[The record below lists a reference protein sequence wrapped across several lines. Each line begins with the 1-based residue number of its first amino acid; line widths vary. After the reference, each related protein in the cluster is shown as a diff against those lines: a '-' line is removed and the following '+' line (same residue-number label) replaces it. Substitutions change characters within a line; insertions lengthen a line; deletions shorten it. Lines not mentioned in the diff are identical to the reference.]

1 MHKKRW
7 VWCFIFLVILLFLV
21 LGKKR
26 ENTDEIE
33 KSDPIQETQQ
43 IETEQND
50 YEKLEES
57 PDIRVILQAGNYEG
71 LYHAKVEV
79 TFPKG
84 GYVLVGEQE
93 QWTSYLVREGER
105 VTIGVGEGFDF
116 SVSQENLIAL
126 LPSEPEHT
134 LIVHSIQ
141 RNRQVCSYYGR
152 LEISLQDAGLM
163 VINALPLE
171 TYLESV
177 VPSEMPA
184 SYEAEALEAQA
195 ILARTYAYQ
204 YLLHP
209 AYEQFGAHVD
219 DSVSFQVYGNIDAS
233 ETTKEAVKSTEG
245 ILLFYEKNL
254 AEVYYYSTSCGYG
267 TDASVWGGTG
277 DVYLQAKRIGMGELR
292 TKDGSVMGEK
302 AEIYYLE
309 LLQEEAYFR
318 AMIQHP
324 FVDGYESEEGWYR
337 WSACDIAVEED
348 VLLDRLKDRYK
359 ANPNV
364 ILTQTKEG
372 TFVSKPVKKLGKVKK
387 IQIIQRGLG
396 GVAKSLLIEGSEA
409 VYEVLLEYN
418 IRYVLNQSGTTVT
431 KADGSTA
438 YCTSLLPSG
447 FFYIDTVQDGKNVIS
462 YSINGGGYGHG
473 VGMSQNGANRMAKAG
488 SSCEEILQMFFPET
502 IIVSYESNDRDH

>member
-7 VWCFIFLVILLFLV
+7 FWWLMFILILLFCFW
-21 LGKKR
+21 GRKK
-26 ENTDEIE
+26 EYTEEAEESKI
-33 KSDPIQETQQ
+33 IQET
-43 IETEQND
+43 EQTQRND

-71 LYHAKVEV
+71 LYHAKVDV

-84 GYVLVGEQE
+84 GYVLVGEQQ
-93 QWTSYLVREGER
+93 QWTSHLIREGER
-105 VTIGVGEGFDF
+105 VTIGVGDGFDF
-116 SVSQENLIAL
+116 SLDQEKLIAL
-126 LPSEPEHT
+126 LPSDPEHT

-152 LEISLQDAGLM
+152 LEISLQDAGIM
-163 VINALPLE
+163 VINELPLE
-171 TYLESV
+171 TYLEGV

-184 SYEAEALEAQA
+184 SYETEALEAQA

-204 YLLHP
+204 YLLDP
-209 AYEQFGAHVD
+209 AYAQFGAHVD
-219 DSVSFQVYGNIDAS
+219 DSVAFQVYGNIDAADQ
-233 ETTKEAVKSTEG
+233 TKEAVRCTEG
-245 ILLFYEKNL
+245 MLLFYEKSL

-277 DVYLQAKRIGMGELR
+277 TEYLQAKRIGTGELR

-302 AEIYYLE
+302 AETYYLE

-324 FVDGYESEEGWYR
+324 FVDGYEKEDGWYR
-337 WSACDIAVEED
+337 WSACDILTEEAI
-348 VLLDRLKDRYK
+348 LLKRLQERYQ
-359 ANPNV
+359 ANPDV
-364 ILTQTKEG
+364 ILTKTKDG
-372 TFVSKPVKKLGKVKK
+372 TFVSKPVKKLGTIQN
-387 IQIIQRGLG
+387 IQITERGLG
-396 GVAKSLLIEGSEA
+396 GVAKTLLIEGSEA
-409 VYEVLLEYN
+409 VYQVRLEYN
-418 IRYVLNQSGTTVT
+418 IRYVLNQSGTNVT
-431 KADGSTA
+431 RADGSSA
-438 YCTSLLPSG
+438 YCAKLLPSG

-488 SSCEEILQMFFPET
+488 LSCEEILQMFFPET
-502 IIVSYESNDRDH
+502 IVVSYESNNRDH